1 MIEEGASEVMTDDKA
16 IVVTVIDA
24 QQAEEMPF
32 EPDPTAPA
40 VGRWYWVAGKTE
52 RWLGCVVHVGTN
64 YARLKGTRWGRRV
77 HLDHFF
83 EVCTFEPNP
92 DMIITGFIGTHQT
105 RTHELMEKI
114 REVTARLGVGAANP
128 MLGVHSETQA
138 LTLRRNEPM
147 DAYKTALVKAKD
159 ETLPELF
166 KEIKNEH
173 AALARW
179 MKARLIPL
187 KSQVATLKPAIKH
200 IEDRIF
206 SVQLYAGLTE
216 EIVQIADGEP
226 APLTTKIHL
235 FQRRAYMDEECLAA
249 YETGGMEFTNIKQFD
264 KWICK
269 KKNRD
274 RLLPFPRCILAFQVR
289 RYKKERDYYGSSPEE
304 IWYNFI
310 RFSQLDE
317 QNKFTFLYMR
327 NGERVFR
334 LSTEIKFE
342 HQLFPDVDEQE
353 MLTGKLWVKL
363 KNIETDDPDG
373 PRTYTIGGGG
383 RGDDDDEDIDFD
395 GDRVAAVI
403 PDRRYLGMLEDERA
417 AHIKWRDIDVPT
429 AKAKRAEWLEAQKKL
444 PKKKRQ
450 HAHWAPGIPNEPY
463 RHSKDYT
470 LFNRE
475 NVHYDDIANYIQRQ
489 IASHNRLVLVLQGI
503 LDRSPVMHPHPP
515 WVLWNGDSFNAALE
529 LLYDEGRALVSGEA
543 PDFELYRSKRNEGI
557 RPGTIVIG
565 QQKIW
570 HDSEEQQEARKE
582 RNRRGGG
589 RYRDIT
595 DHGPGKF
602 AHVVKFN
609 RKGECVFEWVR
620 TQRFWKDGEQ
630 HERKFASRLAVPR
643 EKLFN
648 VEAYKPGDF
657 HIFFDD
663 PRTRMNYIGWAPL
676 LLESEEFHAGNR
688 KDQIHALEAMPEP
701 RRRDP
706 GGSWEYQARK
716 RKLALVGKAVR
727 LTRDISMRNKK
738 IVYPKG
744 SLWRIGSYYRGEFRI
759 EGILKDGTQRKA
771 EGEKIWT
778 ISNTKEYDWT
788 VDHTIPPA
796 PKKEPK

>member
-1 MIEEGASEVMTDDKA
+1 MNDDKA
-16 IVVTVIDA
+16 IVATVIDA

-32 EPDPTAPA
+32 EPDPAAPA
-40 VGRWYWVAGKTE
+40 VGKWYWVEGKTE
-52 RWLGCVVHVGTN
+52 RWLGSVVHIGTN

-83 EVCTFEPNP
+83 EICTFEPNP

-128 MLGVHSETQA
+128 MLGSHSETQA
-138 LTLRRNEPM
+138 LTLRRDEPM
-147 DAYKTALVKAKD
+147 NTYKTALVKAKD

-166 KEIKNEH
+166 KEIKSEH
-173 AALARW
+173 AAMARW

-187 KSQVATLKPAIKH
+187 KSQAAALKPAIKH

-249 YETGGMEFTNIKQFD
+249 YETGGMEFNTINQFD

-269 KKNRD
+269 KKNLN

-289 RYKKERDYYGSSPEE
+289 RYQKERHYNSVEE
-304 IWYNFI
+304 YLSNFI

-327 NGERVFR
+327 NGQRVFR
-334 LSTEIKFE
+334 LMTEIRFE

-353 MLTGKLWVKL
+353 MLTGKLWAKIRD
-363 KNIETDDPDG
+363 IETDDPDG
-373 PRTYTIGGGG
+373 PRTFTIG
-383 RGDDDDEDIDFD
+383 RNEDEEDIDFD
-395 GDRVAAVI
+395 GGKVSAVI
-403 PDRRYLGMLEDERA
+403 PDRRYLGMLEDEQA
-417 AHIKWRDIDVPT
+417 AYIKWRDIDVPE
-429 AKAKRAEWLEAQKKL
+429 AKAKRAEWMAKQEKL
-444 PKKKRQ
+444 PKKKRE
-450 HAHWAPGIPNEPY
+450 HEHWAPNIPNEPY

-475 NVHYDDIANYIQRQ
+475 NVHYDDIANHIQHQ
-489 IASHNRLVLVLQGI
+489 IAAHNRLVLVLQGI

-515 WVLWNGDSFNAALE
+515 WVLWNGSSFNVALE
-529 LLYDEGRALVSGEA
+529 LIYDEGRALVSGEA
-543 PDFELYRSKRNEGI
+543 PDFESYRSKRNESI
-557 RPGTIVIG
+557 VLGTIVIG

-570 HDSEEQQEARKE
+570 NDSEERQEARRE
-582 RNRRGGG
+582 RRRSG

-595 DHGPGKF
+595 DNGPGKF
-602 AHVVKFN
+602 AHVAKIN
-609 RKGECVFEWVR
+609 RKGSLVFHWVR
-620 TQRFWKDGEQ
+620 TQRFWKDGES
-630 HERKFASRLAVPR
+630 HERKFASRLAVPK

-663 PRTRMNYIGWAPL
+663 PRTRMNYIQWAPL
-676 LLESEEFHAGNR
+676 LLEAEEFHAGNR
-688 KDQIHALEAMPEP
+688 KDQVHELEAMPEP
-701 RRRDP
+701 RRRSP
-706 GGSWEYQARK
+706 GGSWEYQVRK
-716 RKLALVGKAVR
+716 RKLALVGQAVR
-727 LTRDISMRNKK
+727 LTRTITMRNKAV
-738 IVYPKG
+738 VYPKG
-744 SLWRIGSYYRGEFRI
+744 SLWRIASYYRSEFRI
-759 EGILKDGTQRKA
+759 EGILKDGTMRKA
-771 EGEKIWT
+771 EGDKIWT
-778 ISNTKEYDWT
+778 ISNTKEYDWI